1 LSVQTVRPPLLGPRS
16 LSWRYAGD
24 QRMILIGPWVGL
36 VQLSLPGL
44 GAGVEQHSA
53 FYTEPWDRFLR
64 SVPQIAG
71 VVYDGPKAEQT
82 GHGIR
87 DLHHDIKGVD
97 SEGRRY
103 HALDPEVY
111 YWAHATMSEAVIKM
125 LDTLDHPSTTA
136 EKELLFR
143 EQQVVYARYGV
154 SDRPAPA
161 DRPGFERYLDHTYA
175 HVLEKTPAVEAFIEM
190 AHEPASMT
198 QPWIPQPLWRMI
210 SPVVSNPMWLLGVGL
225 LAPSARETLGL
236 SWTDRDERKLGR
248 LTAAIRRAWPLI
260 PRRLRYMPRAKAAF
274 RREGWPARRYRGVDG
289 HVV

>member
-1 LSVQTVRPPLLGPRS
+1 MSVQSLAPSLLGPHS

-71 VVYDGPKAEQT
+71 VVYDGPEAMAT

-103 HALDPEVY
+103 HALDPDVF

-125 LDTLDHPSTTA
+125 LDLLDHPSTPT
-136 EKELLFR
+136 EKALLFK

-161 DRPGFERYLDHTYA
+161 DRAGFENYLEQHLCTRPGKDARGRGFCRDGTETRQHAATMD
-175 HVLEKTPAVEAFIEM
+175 PATAVAG
-190 AHEPASMT
+190 H
-198 QPWIPQPLWRMI
+198 L
-210 SPVVSNPMWLLGVGL
+210 
-225 LAPSARETLGL
+225 
-236 SWTDRDERKLGR
+236 TDRQQPDVV
-248 LTAAIRRAWPLI
+248 AWRGPAGAVHQGDARTPLD
-260 PRRLRYMPRAKAAF
+260 RS
-274 RREGWPARRYRGVDG
+274 
-289 HVV
+289 

>member
-1 LSVQTVRPPLLGPRS
+1 MSVPTAARTLVGPTS

-71 VVYDGPKAEQT
+71 VIYDREPART

-87 DLHHDIKGVD
+87 DLHHEIKGTD
-97 SEGRRY
+97 NRGRRY
-103 HALDPEVY
+103 HALDPEVF

-125 LDTLDHPSTTA
+125 VDLLDHPTTRW
-136 EKELLFR
+136 ERETLFR
-143 EQQVVYARYGV
+143 EQQEVYARYGV

-161 DRPGFERYLDHTYA
+161 DRDGFERYLENTYA

-190 AHEPASMT
+190 AQKPASMT
-198 QPWIPQPLWRMI
+198 QPWIPQPLWRLV

-225 LAPSARETLGL
+225 LAPSTRETLGL
-236 SWTDRDERKLGR
+236 SWTRRDQRRLDRI
-248 LTAAIRRAWPLI
+248 AAVIRRSWPLV
-260 PRRLRYMPRAKAAF
+260 PRSLRFMPRAKAAF
-274 RREGWPARRYRGVDG
+274 RRDGWPGRYRGADG
-289 HVV
+289 HLA